1 MPPPQ
6 LIFVTMNAYLSKY
19 LVLVLLSLSACSFEQ
34 EVSVV
39 EQENLQLSYDL
50 YIKAKANID
59 DPQTARYLVNQSIKA
74 SSELNDKTYLIY
86 GLNLRGYLSLEE
98 GKYIEAIEDFE
109 ASLTHNT
116 FIAEQKAYSLF
127 FLGRAH
133 VHLDQFKIASDFL
146 RKATLSYRDLD
157 SQKWLQR
164 SKYYLAM
171 SEFYAGEAT
180 AEELANEAY
189 TLAEQ
194 VESEQAIKNTAALY
208 VEILLSKNKVGEAEA
223 LIKNLETR
231 YSTFDNASRLR
242 LFNRK
247 AIVLVASHK
256 FMEAEAVYKE
266 ALLLIEATYPAIE
279 ARVFFKTYYDYG
291 QLLLSTGD
299 PKEAIAIWESSLA
312 LAGVDYASYQT
323 GLLNIYK
330 GIAKAA
336 RQTGD
341 SEKAIIYLEKATELS
356 APQLLLQQ
364 EIQKNWSQSEYLIS
378 QKNTALQEA
387 ADRINALESSIARQ
401 ERTVTLWICS
411 MVLVTFGLLIGVST
425 RAKWLRKRMDRKE
438 QEVQDQI
445 LINEDLITE
454 KQSAFDAL
462 ETDYEV
468 LNEEYEQL
476 AVSAYHMQQLI
487 EEIGGDGIEALSPE
501 QSQKL
506 KQLIKERG
514 LK

>member
-1 MPPPQ
+1 MPQSQ
-6 LIFVTMNAYLSKY
+6 LNFVTMNAYLSKY
-19 LVLVLLSLSACSFEQ
+19 LLFALLFLSACSFEQ
-34 EVSVV
+34 EAIDA
-39 EQENLQLSYDL
+39 EKENLHLAYDL
-50 YIKAKANID
+50 YIKAKENLD
-59 DPQTARYLVNQSIKA
+59 EPQTARYLINQSIKA
-74 SSELNDKTYLIY
+74 SSELEDKTYLIY
-86 GLNLRGYLSLEE
+86 GLNLRGYLSFEE
-98 GKYIEAIEDFE
+98 GKYIQSVEDFE
-109 ASLTHNT
+109 AALSNNT
-116 FIAEQKAYSLF
+116 SIIEQEAYSTIY
-127 FLGRAH
+127 LGMAH
-133 VHLDQFKIASDFL
+133 VKLNQYDIASHYLHD
-146 RKATLSYRDLD
+146 AIAAYETIQDE
-157 SQKWLQR
+157 KWIERAQ
-164 SKYYLAM
+164 YYLAR
-171 SEFYAGEAT
+171 SEFYSDGEQ
-180 AEELANEAY
+180 AEELIRKAFA
-189 TLAEQ
+189 T
-194 VESEQAIKNTAALY
+194 SEKLGQEVAIKNAAALY

-223 LIKNLETR
+223 IIQNLEAR
-231 YSTFDNASRLR
+231 YAVFDVPSMLR
-242 LFNRK
+242 LYYSK
-247 AIVLVASHK
+247 G
-256 FMEAEAVYKE
+256 
-266 ALLLIEATYPAIE
+266 ALLMASNKPEEAKAQYEQARELILSTKEPIE
-279 ARVFFKTYYDYG
+279 ERIIFKVYFDYG

-341 SEKAIIYLEKATELS
+341 SERAILYLEKATELS